1 MNRYWLKYLLLLFLA
16 QNTLGQ
22 VDADSISADNSVSTS
37 SFKAKSKKP
46 LFDLSRPTIGIGSGL
61 FSYYGDILGNNVQF
75 PFTSRIGYELFI
87 NYRLTRSFLFDF
99 YVLFGKL
106 GANERLGI
114 RNENFLSE
122 IRLGGL
128 RFHYDFSNLLNEKAI
143 LKPFVFTGIESFEF
157 LSKTDLFDKNSN
169 SYFYWS
175 DGSIRNLPEG
185 SAGAYAAQVIKR
197 DYIYESD
204 IRELNKDNFGKY
216 LERSFAIPIGVGFSM
231 EIGNR
236 TRLKFTSTMHLTATD
251 YIDGISD
258 KSIGDRKGRKGNDN
272 FMYNSVSLHYD
283 LALDK
288 QAQDAK
294 DPFISEDEL
303 FVLDNADADGDGVID
318 EQDSCHGT
326 PKGVK
331 VDIKGC
337 PLDDDK
343 DYVYNFK
350 DRELDSKLGAPVD
363 SIGVTI
369 SDSAFQ
375 IWYEKYADTNDIKF
389 KLVDLDT
396 ATQRSRMVLAGFK
409 PRKKAYTVQIN
420 NYKNGIPTG
429 ELTKLLGI
437 PDLKTF
443 NNPNDTS
450 VSVTV
455 GNFNTP
461 EEAKAAEEKLRKE
474 GFKEAKAGSS
484 KDGDGR
490 FDKELTA
497 AELAEAIKKQDKLAD
512 NKNNKKNVKD
522 TKSYTDTNLVVYRV
536 QLGAYKKQL
545 STGFFKNTGNV
556 VAVVTED
563 GLYKY
568 LSGSY
573 PTLVDAASYRADMV
587 LEGYTDAFIA
597 AYKAGRR
604 IPLRA
609 AGAIPSQD
617 TAMQIKEELNEGV
630 NTGSALDKAQI
641 TFKIQLGIFKNEAL
655 GDATM
660 SAKGIQNA
668 QKSTTVGGLVR
679 FTSGNFSSYQE
690 AVTYKNEMATKGFT
704 DAFVVA
710 FFKNEVIPLTE
721 ALELLKQ

>member
-1 MNRYWLKYLLLLFLA
+1 MKRIWFKYLLLLFFT
-16 QNTLGQ
+16 QNTFGQ
-22 VDADSISADNSVSTS
+22 IGADSNSVPQSIPTIS
-37 SFKAKSKKP
+37 EYKPKTKKP
-46 LFDLSRPTIGIGSGL
+46 IFDLSRPTIGIGSGL
-61 FSYYGDILGNNVQF
+61 FSYYGDVLGNNIQF
-75 PFTSRIGYELFI
+75 PFTSRVGYELFI
-87 NYRLTRSFLFDF
+87 NYRLTRSLLFDF

-128 RFHYDFSNLLNEKAI
+128 RFNYDFSNLLKEKAI
-143 LKPFVFTGIESFEF
+143 IKPFIFTGIESFEF

-169 SYFYWS
+169 AYFYWS
-175 DGSIRNLPEG
+175 DGSIRNAPEG
-185 SAGAYAAQVIKR
+185 SGSSATAQIIKR

-204 IRELNKDNFGKY
+204 IRELNKDKFGKY
-216 LERSFAIPIGVGFSM
+216 LERSFAIPAGVGFSM

-236 TRLKFTSTMHLTATD
+236 TRLKFASTMHFTFTD
-251 YIDGISD
+251 LIDGITD
-258 KSIGDRKGRKGNDN
+258 KSLGNRIGRKGMDN
-272 FMYNSVSLHYD
+272 FMMNSVSLHYD
-283 LALDK
+283 LAIDK
-288 QAQDAK
+288 QLEALK
-294 DPFISEDEL
+294 DPFISDDEL
-303 FVLDNADADGDGVID
+303 YVLDNGDADGDGVID
-318 EQDSCHGT
+318 DLDSCHGT

-331 VDIKGC
+331 VDAKGC
-337 PLDDDK
+337 PMDDDK
-343 DYVYNFK
+343 DNVFNYR
-350 DRELDSKLGAPVD
+350 DRELETKAGAPVD

-369 SDSAFQ
+369 GDSAFLR
-375 IWYEKYADTNDIKF
+375 WYEKYSDTNDIKF

-396 ATQRSRMVLAGFK
+396 ATERTKFVLNGFK
-409 PRKKAYTVQIN
+409 PRKKSYTVQIN

-443 NNPNDTS
+443 NNPEDTS

-455 GNFNTP
+455 GNFATP
-461 EEAKAAEEKLRKE
+461 EEAKAAAEKLKKE
-474 GFKEAKAGSS
+474 GFKDAKAGSS
-484 KDGDGR
+484 EFGDGR
-490 FDKELTA
+490 FNKELTA
-497 AELAEAIKKQDKLAD
+497 AELAEAIKKQDRIGNTKT
-512 NKNNKKNVKD
+512 NKKN
-522 TKSYTDTNLVVYRV
+522 TQSFIDTNIIVFRV

-545 STGFFKNTGNV
+545 STTFFKNTGNV
-556 VAVVTED
+556 VGVVTED

-573 PTLVDAASYRADMV
+573 STLVDAATYRADMV

-617 TAMQIKEELNEGV
+617 STTQIKEELNENI
-630 NTGSALDKAQI
+630 NTGSALDRSEI
-641 TFKIQLGIFKNEAL
+641 SFRVQLGIFKNETI

-660 SAKGIQNA
+660 ANNGVQSI
-668 QKSTTVGGLVR
+668 QKSSTVGGLVR
-679 FTSGNFSSYQE
+679 FTSGNFANYPE
-690 AVTYKNEMATKGFT
+690 AVKYKNDLATKGFP

-710 FFKNEVIPLTE
+710 FFKNEAIPLTE